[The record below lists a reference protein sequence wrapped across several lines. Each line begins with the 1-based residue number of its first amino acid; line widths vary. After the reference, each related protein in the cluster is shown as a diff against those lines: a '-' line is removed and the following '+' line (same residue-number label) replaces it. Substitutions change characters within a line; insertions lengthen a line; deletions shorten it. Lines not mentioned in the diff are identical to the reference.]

1 MEKENKTGARFA
13 ELVEIMARLR
23 EERGCPW
30 DKKQTRL
37 SLKPFLLEES
47 YELLEAIDK
56 GDPQELAEELGDVM
70 HQIVFHC
77 QIAAEENKFTV
88 EEVISRLKEKM
99 IRRHPHV
106 FSDSRLSDSD
116 TVLQNW
122 VKAKAEENRE
132 KESASAL
139 GDLPRAMPA
148 LARAQAITERASLLG
163 FDWPAI
169 EPVWEKLEEEL
180 AELKAAVSSGD
191 AHRASE
197 EMGDVLFCLVN
208 LSRFMDIRAE
218 DALARTVD
226 RFLKRF
232 AYIEATIRE
241 KGKTLAETSFEEM
254 DALWDEAKQLERQE
268 KS

>member
-1 MEKENKTGARFA
+1 MENENKTGASFA
-13 ELVEIMARLR
+13 ELVEVMARLR
-23 EERGCPW
+23 GEHGCPW
-30 DKKQTRL
+30 DKKQTHL
-37 SLKPFLLEES
+37 SLKPYLLEES

-77 QIAAEENKFTV
+77 QIAAEENQFTA

-99 IRRHPHV
+99 TRRHPHV
-106 FSDSRLSDSD
+106 FSDPQLSDAD

-132 KESASAL
+132 KKSASAL

-163 FDWPAI
+163 FDWPTI
-169 EPVWEKLEEEL
+169 EPVWDKLEEEL
-180 AELKAAVSSGD
+180 AELKVAASSGD
-191 AHRASE
+191 RNRASE
-197 EMGDVLFCLVN
+197 EMGDVLFSLVN
-208 LSRFMDIRAE
+208 LCRFMDLNAE

-241 KGKTLAETSFEEM
+241 KGKTLEETSFEEM
-254 DALWDEAKQLERQE
+254 DSLWDEAKHLERQE
-268 KS
+268 KL